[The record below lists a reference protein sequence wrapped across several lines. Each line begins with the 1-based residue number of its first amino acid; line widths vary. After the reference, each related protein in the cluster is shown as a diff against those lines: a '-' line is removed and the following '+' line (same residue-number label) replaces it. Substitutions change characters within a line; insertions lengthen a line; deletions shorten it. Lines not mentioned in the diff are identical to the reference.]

1 MKTSNRERTG
11 RVPGFTLIEI
21 LVATAV
27 LSLLMVLTVE
37 ILHNTNAAIR
47 TADRQMD
54 AATQAVSV
62 LDRFEADFT
71 NAMLGQGNAALF
83 LAGDT
88 DEPPAMG
95 FLSRSRA
102 READSGSPAWRGDLR
117 GAVVAY
123 RMVDSQLARGTS
135 RLTYYEEDASAQASG
150 DLASVYSDLADA
162 LQHGGST
169 LLWTDLGSG
178 VVRFHVSFQL
188 DNGEMVQTPPEYT
201 MVSPLTG
208 ASVGFLNGLSVSPC
222 IALATSA
229 REAPVSGT
237 MAGRHVS
244 AVIVSVAS
252 LDLATL
258 NQSSDHLEQLDE
270 LGAPG
275 QGSSPASDTALALWE
290 SNLGRISF
298 LPLRQNLRFFQRVI
312 PVP

>member
-1 MKTSNRERTG
+1 MKRYTSG
-11 RVPGFTLIEI
+11 RAATDPGFTLIEI

-27 LSLLMVLTVE
+27 LALLMVLTVE

-54 AATQAVSV
+54 ASAQAVSV

-83 LAGDT
+83 LPGDDDT
-88 DEPPAMG
+88 SPAMG

-102 READSGSPAWRGDLR
+102 READSGTPSWREDLR

-123 RMVDSQLARGTS
+123 RMVGSRLARGTG
-135 RLTYYEEDASAQASG
+135 RLTYHEEDSPAQASG
-150 DLASVYSDLADA
+150 DLAAVYASLSSA
-162 LQHGGST
+162 LQSGGAS

-188 DNGEMVQTPPEYT
+188 DTGEVVQTPPTYT
-201 MVSPLTG
+201 MISPLTG
-208 ASVGFLNGLSVSPC
+208 SSIGFLNGLAISPC
-222 IALATSA
+222 IAIAMSA
-229 REAPVSGT
+229 REAPVSGP

-244 AVIVSVAS
+244 AVILSIAS

-258 NQSSDHLEQLDE
+258 RQSADQLDQLKD
-270 LGAPG
+270 LGVPG
-275 QGSSPASDTALALWE
+275 QDSSAPSDTAQALWE

-298 LPLRQNLRFFQRVI
+298 PPMRQNLRFFQRVI